1 MHGGFFIAPFP
12 RARSGA
18 TPVLLQRLKQSELR
32 VLLCTRGQ
40 KTGIKPM
47 RKGIAADLGSEGTAM
62 QGHGLDWR
70 KRMSDTVAYSLLVYT
85 SLQIFVTL
93 RTLEGEGG
101 SMLPMIALVVLVAG
115 VIPMFRH
122 FERRWEALSDAAAA
136 DPALR
141 GDFRRDQ
148 LATWAVAIGLP
159 FLLAAVFR
167 MLVLLG

>member
-1 MHGGFFIAPFP
+1 
-12 RARSGA
+12 
-18 TPVLLQRLKQSELR
+18 
-32 VLLCTRGQ
+32 
-40 KTGIKPM
+40 M

>member
-1 MHGGFFIAPFP
+1 MHESIAK
-12 RARSGA
+12 GH
-18 TPVLLQRLKQSELR
+18 QIQS
-32 VLLCTRGQ
+32 
-40 KTGIKPM
+40 
-47 RKGIAADLGSEGTAM
+47 AAN
-62 QGHGLDWR
+62 GHGLNWR

-85 SLQIFVTL
+85 TLQIFVTL

-122 FERRWEALSDAAAA
+122 FERRWEALDDAAAA

-141 GDFRRDQ
+141 DAFRRDQ
-148 LATWAVAIGLP
+148 FATWAVAIGLP

-167 MLVLLG
+167 LLVSLV

>member
-1 MHGGFFIAPFP
+1 MRETYAANLRIENA
-12 RARSGA
+12 A
-18 TPVLLQRLKQSELR
+18 TQSHR
-32 VLLCTRGQ
+32 
-40 KTGIKPM
+40 
-47 RKGIAADLGSEGTAM
+47 
-62 QGHGLDWR
+62 LDWR

-85 SLQIFVTL
+85 TLQIFVTL

-101 SMLPMIALVVLVAG
+101 SLLPMIALVVLVAG

-122 FERRWEALSDAAAA
+122 FERRWEGLNDEAAA

-141 GDFRRDQ
+141 GAYRRDQ

-167 MLVLLG
+167 GLESLG

>member
-1 MHGGFFIAPFP
+1 
-12 RARSGA
+12 
-18 TPVLLQRLKQSELR
+18 
-32 VLLCTRGQ
+32 
-40 KTGIKPM
+40 M
-47 RKGIAADLGSEGTAM
+47 RKGIAADVGSESAAL
-62 QGHGLDWR
+62 QGHALDWR

-101 SMLPMIALVVLVAG
+101 SMLPMLALVVLVVG

-122 FERRWEALSDAAAA
+122 FERRWETLNDSEAANPDLRAA
-136 DPALR
+136 
-141 GDFRRDQ
+141 FRRDQ

-167 MLVLLG
+167 LLVALT

>member
-1 MHGGFFIAPFP
+1 MRETLA
-12 RARSGA
+12 SN
-18 TPVLLQRLKQSELR
+18 LR
-32 VLLCTRGQ
+32 IEQ
-40 KTGIKPM
+40 
-47 RKGIAADLGSEGTAM
+47 AAMPGRR
-62 QGHGLDWR
+62 LDWR

-101 SMLPMIALVVLVAG
+101 SLLPMIALVVLVAG

-122 FERRWEALSDAAAA
+122 FERRWESLDDAQAA

-141 GDFRRDQ
+141 AAFRRDQ
-148 LATWAVAIGLP
+148 VATWAVAIGLP

-167 MLVLLG
+167 ALVVLT

>member
-1 MHGGFFIAPFP
+1 
-12 RARSGA
+12 
-18 TPVLLQRLKQSELR
+18 
-32 VLLCTRGQ
+32 
-40 KTGIKPM
+40 M
-47 RKGIAADLGSEGTAM
+47 RETFAADLRIENAATP
-62 QGHGLDWR
+62 GHRVDWR
-70 KRMSDTVAYSLLVYT
+70 KQMSDTVAYSLLVYT

-93 RTLEGEGG
+93 RTLEGDGG

-122 FERRWEALSDAAAA
+122 FERRWEVLSNEEAA

-141 GDFRRDQ
+141 AAFRRDQ

-167 MLVLLG
+167 ILASLD

>member
-1 MHGGFFIAPFP
+1 MHE
-12 RARSGA
+12 
-18 TPVLLQRLKQSELR
+18 TY
-32 VLLCTRGQ
+32 
-40 KTGIKPM
+40 
-47 RKGIAADLGSEGTAM
+47 AADLRIEDAATP
-62 QGHGLDWR
+62 GHRLDWR

-101 SMLPMIALVVLVAG
+101 SMLPMLALVVLVAG

-122 FERRWEALSDAAAA
+122 FERRWEVLSDDEAS

-141 GDFRRDQ
+141 GAFRRDQ

-159 FLLAAVFR
+159 FLLAAMFR
-167 MLVLLG
+167 ALVSFG

>member
-1 MHGGFFIAPFP
+1 MSGGRMQRGTP
-12 RARSGA
+12 R
-18 TPVLLQRLKQSELR
+18 VILQRLKHYQMR
-32 VLLCTRGQ
+32 VLFAVERD
-40 KTGIKPM
+40 KTGAPPM
-47 RKGIAADLGSEGTAM
+47 RKGIAAGMGSEGRALP
-62 QGHGLDWR
+62 GHALDWR

-93 RTLEGEGG
+93 RTLEGSAG

-122 FERRWEALSDAAAA
+122 FERRWEALSDLEAS

-141 GDFRRDQ
+141 SDFRRDQ
-148 LATWAVAIGLP
+148 LATWSVAIGLP

-167 MLVLLG
+167 LLVSLF

>member
-1 MHGGFFIAPFP
+1 
-12 RARSGA
+12 
-18 TPVLLQRLKQSELR
+18 
-32 VLLCTRGQ
+32 
-40 KTGIKPM
+40 M
-47 RKGIAADLGSEGTAM
+47 RKTYATDLRIENAATQA
-62 QGHGLDWR
+62 HRLDWR

-85 SLQIFVTL
+85 TLQIFVTL

-101 SMLPMIALVVLVAG
+101 SMLPMTALVVLVAG

-122 FERRWEALSDAAAA
+122 FERRWEALSDDEAA

-141 GDFRRDQ
+141 TEFRRDQ

-167 MLVLLG
+167 GLETLG

>member
-1 MHGGFFIAPFP
+1 
-12 RARSGA
+12 
-18 TPVLLQRLKQSELR
+18 
-32 VLLCTRGQ
+32 
-40 KTGIKPM
+40 M
-47 RKGIAADLGSEGTAM
+47 RKNIAADPGREGTAM
-62 QGHGLDWR
+62 QGHALDWR

-115 VIPMFRH
+115 IIPMFRH
-122 FERRWEALSDAAAA
+122 FERRWERLSDIDAA
-136 DPALR
+136 DPALQPS
-141 GDFRRDQ
+141 FRRDQ

-167 MLVLLG
+167 ALVSIF

>member
-1 MHGGFFIAPFP
+1 
-12 RARSGA
+12 
-18 TPVLLQRLKQSELR
+18 
-32 VLLCTRGQ
+32 
-40 KTGIKPM
+40 M
-47 RKGIAADLGSEGTAM
+47 RKGIAADPGSEGAAM
-62 QGHGLDWR
+62 PGHTLDWR

-85 SLQIFVTL
+85 ALQIFVTL

-101 SMLPMIALVVLVAG
+101 SMLPMLALIVLVAG

-122 FERRWEALSDAAAA
+122 FERRWEGLSNADAA

-141 GDFRRDQ
+141 ADFRRDQ

-167 MLVLLG
+167 MLVSFG